1 MQNHTLEVFYT
12 IDADNVL
19 VKTNRPES
27 AAVSVHQITGCH
39 SVW

>member
-19 VKTNRPES
+19 VKTVTDVNQPLF
-27 AAVSVHQITGCH
+27 QFIK
-39 SVW
+39 